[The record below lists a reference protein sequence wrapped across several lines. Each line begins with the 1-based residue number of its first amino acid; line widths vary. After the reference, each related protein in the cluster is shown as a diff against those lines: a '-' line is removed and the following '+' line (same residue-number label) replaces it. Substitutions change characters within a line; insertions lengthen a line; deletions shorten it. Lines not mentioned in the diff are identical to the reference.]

1 MEVIT
6 GKEKLPALIMNLTAE
21 PYKNIQEGEHSILL
35 SLWAPF
41 YEFVHSSPTYKESFI
56 QVSVSVLER
65 HEKLH
70 GTFDEDTRVSVSLC
84 LLHDHNAIKS
94 SLSWN
99 DGID

>member
-1 MEVIT
+1 M
-6 GKEKLPALIMNLTAE
+6 P
-21 PYKNIQEGEHSILL
+21 

-56 QVSVSVLER
+56 QVSASVSER

-84 LLHDHNAIKS
+84 LLHDQ
-94 SLSWN
+94 
-99 DGID
+99 